1 MNNKRSQQG
10 KVAVVTGSSSGIGF
24 ETSLLLAR
32 KRFYTYATMR
42 NLNKSQKI
50 NDIAEKE
57 NLPLKVLQLDVTD
70 DKSVKVAINQIRD
83 ESSRI
88 DVLVNNAG
96 YDVMGAVEDLSI
108 DEFKSQF
115 ETNFFGVIRVT
126 KEVIPIMRNQG
137 SGNIINV
144 SSVGGR
150 IGIPL
155 NTAYISSKFALEGLS
170 ESMRYEL
177 DQFGIDVILIEPG
190 VVKTNFFEN
199 ADVVNINT
207 TNNNKTSLY
216 SQLTQ
221 KLFEGFEPML
231 KSDSSSS
238 LPSDVAEV
246 IYQTI
251 ESSNRQVRYLV
262 GKDAD
267 SIIKTR
273 QNLSDKEFENWI
285 KESIFQQKRFHTL
298 INKFYFHLILIGIF

>member
-1 MNNKRSQQG
+1 MENKRSQQG

-32 KRFYTYATMR
+32 KGFYTYATMR

-50 NDIAEKE
+50 NDVVEKE

-70 DKSVKVAINQIRD
+70 DKSVKDAIRQITD

-96 YDVMGAVEDLSI
+96 YGVMGAVEDLSL
-108 DEFKSQF
+108 DQFKSQF

-137 SGNIINV
+137 NGNIINV
-144 SSVGGR
+144 SSIGGK
-150 IGIPL
+150 IGLPL
-155 NTAYISSKFALEGLS
+155 NSAYISSKFAIEGLS

-177 DQFGIDVILIEPG
+177 EQFGIDVILIEPG

-199 ADVVNINT
+199 VDVVVNNNDNNPST
-207 TNNNKTSLY
+207 TNNITSPY

-231 KSDSSSS
+231 NSSSS
-238 LPSDVAEV
+238 SVSYDVAEV
-246 IYQTI
+246 IYQAI
-251 ESSNRQVRYLV
+251 VSKNRDVRYPV
-262 GKDAD
+262 GKDAV

-273 QNLSDKEFENWI
+273 QNLSDKELEYWI
-285 KESIFQQKRFHTL
+285 KESIFQQKGFIH
-298 INKFYFHLILIGIF
+298 

>member
-1 MNNKRSQQG
+1 MENKRSQQG

-32 KRFYTYATMR
+32 KGFYTYATMR

-50 NDIAEKE
+50 NDVVEKE
-57 NLPLKVLQLDVTD
+57 NLPLKVLQLDVTY
-70 DKSVKVAINQIRD
+70 DKSVKDAIRQITD

-96 YDVMGAVEDLSI
+96 YGVMGAVEDLSL
-108 DEFKSQF
+108 DQFKSQF

-137 SGNIINV
+137 NGNIINV
-144 SSVGGR
+144 SSIGGK
-150 IGIPL
+150 IGLPL
-155 NTAYISSKFALEGLS
+155 NSAYISSKFAIEGLS

-177 DQFGIDVILIEPG
+177 EQFGIDVILIEPG

-199 ADVVNINT
+199 ADVVLNNNDNNTST
-207 TNNNKTSLY
+207 TNNITSPY

-231 KSDSSSS
+231 NSSSS
-238 LPSDVAEV
+238 SVSSDVAEV
-246 IYQTI
+246 VYQAI
-251 ESSNRQVRYLV
+251 VSKNRDVRYPV
-262 GKDAD
+262 GKDAV

-273 QNLSDKEFENWI
+273 QNLSDKELEYWI
-285 KESIFQQKRFHTL
+285 KESIFQQKGFIH
-298 INKFYFHLILIGIF
+298 N

>member
-1 MNNKRSQQG
+1 MNNQGQQE

-24 ETSLLLAR
+24 ETSLLLSR
-32 KRFYTYATMR
+32 NGFYTYATMR

-50 NDIAEKE
+50 NDVVEKE
-57 NLPLKVLQLDVTD
+57 NLLLKVLQLDVTD

-285 KESIFQQKRFHTL
+285 KESIFQQKGFVR
-298 INKFYFHLILIGIF
+298 

>member
-1 MNNKRSQQG
+1 MNNKRDSQE
-10 KVAVVTGSSSGIGF
+10 KVAVITGSSSGIGF

-32 KRFYTYATMR
+32 KGFYTYATMR
-42 NLNKSQKI
+42 NLNKSKKI
-50 NDIAEKE
+50 KDIAEKE
-57 NLPLKVLQLDVTD
+57 NLPLNILQLDVTD
-70 DKSVKVAINQIRD
+70 DKSVKDTINQIQD
-83 ESSRI
+83 EKARI

-137 SGNIINV
+137 GGNIINI

-155 NTAYISSKFALEGLS
+155 NTAYISSKFAVEGLS

-177 DQFGIDVILIEPG
+177 EQFGIDVILIEPG
-190 VVKTNFFEN
+190 AVKSNFFEN
-199 ADVVNINT
+199 ADVKVNNNNT
-207 TNNNKTSLY
+207 TNSTKTSLY

-221 KLFEGFEPML
+221 KIIKGFEPIL
-231 KSDSSSS
+231 ESSSSS
-238 LPSDVAEV
+238 LPTDVAKV
-246 IYQTI
+246 IYQAI
-251 ESSNRQVRYLV
+251 ESTNRQVRYLV
-262 GKDAD
+262 GKDAA
-267 SIIKTR
+267 SIINAR

-285 KESIFQQKRFHTL
+285 KESFFQQKGFIH
-298 INKFYFHLILIGIF
+298 

>member
-1 MNNKRSQQG
+1 VNNKRHSQE
-10 KVAVVTGSSSGIGF
+10 KVAVITGSSSGIGF

-32 KRFYTYATMR
+32 KGFYTYATMR

-50 NDIAEKE
+50 KDIAEKE
-57 NLPLKVLQLDVTD
+57 NLPLNVLQLDVTN
-70 DKSVKVAINQIRD
+70 DKSVKDTINQIQD
-83 ESSRI
+83 EKARI

-137 SGNIINV
+137 GGNIINI

-155 NTAYISSKFALEGLS
+155 NTAYISSKFAVEGLS

-177 DQFGIDVILIEPG
+177 EQFGIDVILIEPG
-190 VVKTNFFEN
+190 AVKSNFFEN
-199 ADVVNINT
+199 ADVKVNNNNT
-207 TNNNKTSLY
+207 TNSTKTSLY

-221 KLFEGFEPML
+221 KIIKGFEPIL
-231 KSDSSSS
+231 ESSSSS
-238 LPSDVAEV
+238 LPSDVAKV
-246 IYQTI
+246 IYQAI
-251 ESSNRQVRYLV
+251 ESNNRQVRYLV
-262 GKDAD
+262 GKDAA
-267 SIIKTR
+267 SIIYAR

-285 KESIFQQKRFHTL
+285 KESFFQQKGFIH
-298 INKFYFHLILIGIF
+298 

>member
-1 MNNKRSQQG
+1 MNDKRSQQG
-10 KVAVVTGSSSGIGF
+10 KVAVITGSSSGIGF

-32 KRFYTYATMR
+32 KGFYTYATMR

-50 NDIAEKE
+50 NDIAQNE

-70 DKSVKVAINQIRD
+70 DKSVKDAFRQVQD
-83 ESSRI
+83 EKARI

-137 SGNIINV
+137 GGNIINI

-177 DQFGIDVILIEPG
+177 EQFGIDVILIEPG
-190 VVKTNFFEN
+190 AVKSNFFEN
-199 ADVVNINT
+199 ADVVINNNNT
-207 TNNNKTSLY
+207 TNSTKTSLY
-216 SQLTQ
+216 SPLTQ
-221 KLFEGFEPML
+221 KLIKGFEHMVL
-231 KSDSSSS
+231 
-238 LPSDVAEV
+238 
-246 IYQTI
+246 
-251 ESSNRQVRYLV
+251 
-262 GKDAD
+262 
-267 SIIKTR
+267 
-273 QNLSDKEFENWI
+273 
-285 KESIFQQKRFHTL
+285 
-298 INKFYFHLILIGIF
+298 

>member
-32 KRFYTYATMR
+32 KGFYTYATMR

-50 NDIAEKE
+50 NDIVKKE

-70 DKSVKVAINQIRD
+70 DRSVKDAIRQITD

-96 YDVMGAVEDLSI
+96 YGVMGAVEDLSLE
-108 DEFKSQF
+108 EFKSQF
-115 ETNFFGVIRVT
+115 ETNLFGVIRVT
-126 KEVIPIMRNQG
+126 KEVIPIMRNKG
-137 SGNIINV
+137 NGNIINV
-144 SSVGGR
+144 SSIGGR
-150 IGIPL
+150 VGIPL
-155 NTAYISSKFALEGLS
+155 NSAYISSKFALEGLS

-177 DQFGIDVILIEPG
+177 EQFGIDVILIEPG

-199 ADVVNINT
+199 ADVIVNNNT
-207 TNNNKTSLY
+207 STTNNKTSSY

-231 KSDSSSS
+231 NGSSSS
-238 LPSDVAEV
+238 VPSDVADV
-246 IYQTI
+246 IYQAI
-251 ESSNRQVRYLV
+251 ESNNREVRYPV
-262 GKDAD
+262 GKDAV

-273 QNLSDKEFENWI
+273 QNLSDKEFEKWI
-285 KESIFQQKRFHTL
+285 KESIFQQKGFIHQ
-298 INKFYFHLILIGIF
+298 

>member
-1 MNNKRSQQG
+1 MNNQGQQE

-32 KRFYTYATMR
+32 KGFYTYATMR
-42 NLNKSQKI
+42 NLNKSQQI
-50 NDIAEKE
+50 NDVAEKE

-285 KESIFQQKRFHTL
+285 KESIFQQKGFVR
-298 INKFYFHLILIGIF
+298 